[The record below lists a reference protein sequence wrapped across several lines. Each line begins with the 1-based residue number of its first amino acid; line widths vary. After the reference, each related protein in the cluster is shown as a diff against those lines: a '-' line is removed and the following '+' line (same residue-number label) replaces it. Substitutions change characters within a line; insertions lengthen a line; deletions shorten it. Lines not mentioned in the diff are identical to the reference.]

1 MDKFYLLSTNIPSK
15 FYLLSGK
22 FLKYPKKNSE
32 ITFSLWDTEIDLGGN
47 GLGEPGDTQAVF
59 RSVWL
64 DVYLYLCIGLTQ
76 QQCYLWLPPYG
87 MCYFVFFCICIC
99 IFPIWILYQ
108 DIPCILRGSM
118 QRSTPTGLFTIA
130 MLQPGSSLRLC
141 SFFVC
146 IFFHWQHL

>member
-1 MDKFYLLSTNIPSK
+1 MDKFYMLSTNIPSK

-76 QQCYLWLPPYG
+76 RQCLVIWLPPATLRHVLF
-87 MCYFVFFCICIC
+87 CIFCICIC
-99 IFPIWILYQ
+99 ICLTSSESVGDTQAVFRSVCHPKPVAPALFIQ
-108 DIPCILRGSM
+108 DGDNLPHLK
-118 QRSTPTGLFTIA
+118 STPK
-130 MLQPGSSLRLC
+130 QPGR
-141 SFFVC
+141 
-146 IFFHWQHL
+146 